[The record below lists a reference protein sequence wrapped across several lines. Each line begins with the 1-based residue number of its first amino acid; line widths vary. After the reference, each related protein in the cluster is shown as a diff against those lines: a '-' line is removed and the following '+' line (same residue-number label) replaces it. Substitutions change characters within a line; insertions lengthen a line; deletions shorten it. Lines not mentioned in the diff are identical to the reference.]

1 MMSVKDARKVID
13 DLQNY
18 PIICSDTAI
27 ITESKYVILP
37 KKEYDSLIAVAE
49 SGRTSHDQDH

>member
-1 MMSVKDARKVID
+1 MLSAKDAKTVIN

-18 PIICSDTAI
+18 PIICSNTAI
-27 ITESKYVILP
+27 ITESKYVIMP
-37 KKEYDSLIAVAE
+37 KKEYDSLIAAAE